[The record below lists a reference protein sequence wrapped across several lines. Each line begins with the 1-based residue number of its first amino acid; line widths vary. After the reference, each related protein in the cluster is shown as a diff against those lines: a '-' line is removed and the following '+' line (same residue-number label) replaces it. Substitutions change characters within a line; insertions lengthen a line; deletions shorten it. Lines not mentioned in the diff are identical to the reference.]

1 MQAQFA
7 VRTWE
12 EVLANIRSAK
22 KRMRQNP
29 KRQARNKHARSR
41 ARGYV
46 KLARTSIAGED
57 PAAAEAVKKAI
68 SELDRAAAKG
78 VIHRNN
84 ASRRKARLMKQLAK
98 SQKGS

>member
-1 MQAQFA
+1 M
-7 VRTWE
+7 
-12 EVLANIRSAK
+12 ANIRSAK

-29 KRQARNKHARSR
+29 KRQARNVRIRTR
-41 ARGYV
+41 ARTYV
-46 KLARTSIAGED
+46 KLARTSIDGQD
-57 PAAAEAVKKAI
+57 AAAATVAVKQAI

-98 SQKGS
+98 THKGS